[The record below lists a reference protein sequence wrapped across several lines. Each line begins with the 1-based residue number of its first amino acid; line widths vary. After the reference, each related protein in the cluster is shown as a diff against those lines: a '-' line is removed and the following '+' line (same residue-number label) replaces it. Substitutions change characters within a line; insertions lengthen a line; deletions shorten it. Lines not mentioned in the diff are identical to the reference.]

1 MMFHHQQAITPPEIL
16 APRHSPSI
24 MPTAAA
30 VAIAA
35 TTAKIQAMDA
45 QQLPSQPT
53 VNMVSLC
60 CSVGGRLLYPVGYIY
75 ESGGWMVIGADG
87 IHL

>member
-1 MMFHHQQAITPPEIL
+1 MLQAITPPETI
-16 APRHSPSI
+16 APTHGPSS

-45 QQLPSQPT
+45 QQQPAGL
-53 VNMVSLC
+53 VSTYTFLY
-60 CSVGGRLLYPVGYIY
+60 SVVLYSHVSVCG
-75 ESGGWMVIGADG
+75 
-87 IHL
+87 

>member
-1 MMFHHQQAITPPEIL
+1 
-16 APRHSPSI
+16 

-45 QQLPSQPT
+45 QQQVTGLVRAIIGFSYRCFSYSFFR
-53 VNMVSLC
+53 VNFF
-60 CSVGGRLLYPVGYIY
+60 PFFFFFFI
-75 ESGGWMVIGADG
+75 WF
-87 IHL
+87 

>member
-1 MMFHHQQAITPPEIL
+1 
-16 APRHSPSI
+16 

-45 QQLPSQPT
+45 QSQSPGLVSAMFFT
-53 VNMVSLC
+53 MVASFVWKDAQIQ
-60 CSVGGRLLYPVGYIY
+60 SIQFINLLTSPK
-75 ESGGWMVIGADG
+75 
-87 IHL
+87 

>member
-1 MMFHHQQAITPPEIL
+1 
-16 APRHSPSI
+16 

-45 QQLPSQPT
+45 QQAPAALVRSKIIFQMKCIIYNISIQMMIIILVDT
-53 VNMVSLC
+53 IYA
-60 CSVGGRLLYPVGYIY
+60 LY
-75 ESGGWMVIGADG
+75 SSN
-87 IHL
+87 

>member
-1 MMFHHQQAITPPEIL
+1 MAWMNGRLGFCLQAITPPETI
-16 APRHSPSI
+16 APSHGPSS

-45 QQLPSQPT
+45 QQQPAGL
-53 VNMVSLC
+53 VSAAVFFC
-60 CSVGGRLLYPVGYIY
+60 FMFAFAQVK
-75 ESGGWMVIGADG
+75 
-87 IHL
+87 